1 MTNAVDQST
10 FAMPLQTDPQLTSML
25 QTIGL
30 HTQST
35 PLPNGNSARQLS
47 VEALRRLGYEWP
59 SVLDEDYPVRTTGG
73 LDFKKAT
80 AHGRPY
86 IQPVDPTVSPTP
98 YQIHALKVLTH
109 TFAILS
115 LTPPPDLSIPTIS
128 SARVISPS
136 EIVIAPHVN
145 QVLQQLGLPPVP
157 AHAQGQIGNAQIP
170 IVVGNGGGRGVR
182 GQFPVRQLMAPLL
195 LLLIR
200 TAVLLYFFAPMRK
213 PLVGIMLLGYMVYE
227 IYSAVMRA
235 LPQPPRDVPGL
246 QRGAGN
252 QQQPQPA
259 AQPGQAAPNA
269 PAAGGNDA
277 AGGAPAANNRGAQPF
292 GGPGVVARRRNAEG
306 DILGSTLDW
315 IARFHLD
322 SEEQALHHPSPAQPP
337 SPPPNFFQRAFAFVF
352 LFLVTFYPA
361 VWDKRRALLKTR
373 EGVVRTET
381 RMRRQPEEEEEPAQP
396 QAQENGTDGEA
407 SAEAQEQ
414 TEQQATAAAEARTAR
429 AAAKAEL
436 LAKHNRRANWVKEYI
451 ERVMEDEWVD
461 DAD

>member
-1 MTNAVDQST
+1 MTNPVDQST

-35 PLPNGNSARQLS
+35 PLPNGNPARQLS
-47 VEALRRLGYEWP
+47 VDALRRLGYEWP
-59 SVLDEDYPVRTTGG
+59 SVLDEDYPVRTAGG

-86 IQPVDPTVSPTP
+86 IQPVDPTVTPTP

-170 IVVGNGGGRGVR
+170 IVVGNGGRGVPR
-182 GQFPVRQLMAPLL
+182 QFPVRQLMAPLL
-195 LLLIR
+195 LLLFR

-213 PLVGIMLLGYMVYE
+213 PLVGVMLLGYMVYE

-235 LPQPPRDVPGL
+235 LPQPPRDMPGL

-252 QQQPQPA
+252 HQLAPAGQA

-269 PAAGGNDA
+269 PAAGGNA
-277 AGGAPAANNRGAQPF
+277 AAAPAANNRGAQPF
-292 GGPGVVARRRNAEG
+292 GGPGVVARRRNAED
-306 DILGSTLDW
+306 DILGTTLDW
-315 IARFHLD
+315 IAHYHLD
-322 SEEQALHHPSPAQPP
+322 SEDQALHHPSPAQPP

-381 RMRRQPEEEEEPAQP
+381 RMRRQPDEEEEPQAQP
-396 QAQENGTDGEA
+396 QDGADGEA
-407 SAEAQEQ
+407 AAPSPEAAQQ
-414 TEQQATAAAEARTAR
+414 AEQQAAAAAEAKTAR